1 MSEDPNSINLTHT
14 HVPLE
19 YLCKL
24 LSSYLKGRPGLLFSY
39 WGQSISEEFQEYL
52 PGAYN
57 LIGPKYFNDMRVVDI
72 QGLKYSW
79 LKRNLLFS
87 GTSIEMTSM
96 FYAVNEE
103 KLRNGQSDTYWTLYE
118 SLVKGLK
125 MLSEIHSETDQ
136 EVLAE

>member
-1 MSEDPNSINLTHT
+1 
-14 HVPLE
+14 
-19 YLCKL
+19 
-24 LSSYLKGRPGLLFSY
+24 
-39 WGQSISEEFQEYL
+39 
-52 PGAYN
+52 
-57 LIGPKYFNDMRVVDI
+57 
-72 QGLKYSW
+72 
-79 LKRNLLFS
+79 
-87 GTSIEMTSM
+87 MTSM

>member
-1 MSEDPNSINLTHT
+1 M
-14 HVPLE
+14 
-19 YLCKL
+19 
-24 LSSYLKGRPGLLFSY
+24 
-39 WGQSISEEFQEYL
+39 
-52 PGAYN
+52 
-57 LIGPKYFNDMRVVDI
+57 
-72 QGLKYSW
+72 
-79 LKRNLLFS
+79 FS